1 MAGFLAFVEG
11 NVPTFPRRKM
21 KKMTFS
27 YQMID
32 HERYLSFLTTSD
44 SNFLPLFCIIRM
56 SLELNNQ
63 E

>member
-32 HERYLSFLTTSD
+32 HERYLSFLINRVRYHEWTS
-44 SNFLPLFCIIRM
+44 
-56 SLELNNQ
+56 
-63 E
+63 